1 MNANS
6 TPTKQAKSNPGN
18 GHLALDPKALEAA
31 KRSLDDGAVTP
42 HFGPWREDIIKLLND
57 SLATELV
64 CVMRYKRHH
73 FTAVGLAS
81 PAIADEQVR
90 KAAAARALQAAR
102 ALPAGGWS
110 GRLAEEGAVDLVGA
124 PANPAEAFLRAVRRQ
139 VRARNAEAEEAGRHH
154 PPPLTRRASTRPRRP
169 TQIFQRRQHIPH
181 DKAIQWEP
189 FQEMAH
195 SDCHGVDVPGRAR
208 DGLGQHASVS
218 VVDTGREVTRFPRH
232 RSKCGAQQGLGLL
245 FDH

>member
-81 PAIADEQVR
+81 PAIADEF
-90 KAAAARALQAAR
+90 
-102 ALPAGGWS
+102 
-110 GRLAEEGAVDLVGA
+110 LVH
-124 PANPAEAFLRAVRRQ
+124 ANE
-139 VRARNAEAEEAGRHH
+139 
-154 PPPLTRRASTRPRRP
+154 
-169 TQIFQRRQHIPH
+169 
-181 DKAIQWEP
+181 
-189 FQEMAH
+189 EMAH
-195 SDCHGVDVPGRAR
+195 ADKLAQRIVQ
-208 DGLGQHASVS
+208 LGGEP
-218 VVDTGREVTRFPRH
+218 DFNPR
-232 RSKCGAQQGLGLL
+232 R
-245 FDH
+245 